1 MTTGRINQIA
11 ITHIRDSGK
20 QAPEA
25 AESPCLRGKSKTT
38 RRREQA
44 SLRKRRE
51 SGRDSTKKVD
61 HTAQRFKIGPT
72 ERRKGIGKDPLFS
85 ESRPK
90 PTNPK
95 LTAVKQPGEGS
106 DHHLRT
112 HRS

>member
-11 ITHIRDSGK
+11 IKLDSGK
-20 QAPEA
+20 QAPEAA

-38 RRREQA
+38 RQREQA
-44 SLRKRRE
+44 SQRKRRE

>member
-11 ITHIRDSGK
+11 INSLVRAIAASK
-20 QAPEA
+20 PLKPPKAPTKA
-25 AESPCLRGKSKTT
+25 RAR

>member
-11 ITHIRDSGK
+11 IKQDSGK

-25 AESPCLRGKSKTT
+25 AESPCLKTGAR